1 MTKIGARAKHSFVGL
16 LLALALAAGLLV
28 SASPAQAQV
37 GCGDPN
43 VLDLDKTAAPDPVRV
58 GQRLTFT
65 LTETNN
71 TPCPGF
77 VIVEDD
83 LPTGVRFV
91 SVTTD
96 YGECEYDPSSNAIGC
111 ILILPGNSPA
121 TVDIVVVPTAPGTIT
136 NAASDI
142 FGNQAQ
148 VTVTVIE
155 PTPTPTPNPTPPPS
169 PQPQPAPIQRG
180 GEPQPAPIQ
189 QGGEQ
194 EAESGDVDQSFDVV
208 G

>member
-1 MTKIGARAKHSFVGL
+1 VTKIGARAKHSFVGL

-28 SASPAQAQV
+28 SAPPAQAQV

-43 VLDLDKTAAPDPVRV
+43 VLDLDKTAEPDPVRL

-71 TPCPGF
+71 SPCPIVVF
-77 VIVEDD
+77 VEDD
-83 LPTGVRFV
+83 LPAGVRLVSATTDEGVCDQSSDEIVCLLFV
-91 SVTTD
+91 S
-96 YGECEYDPSSNAIGC
+96 GGAS
-111 ILILPGNSPA
+111 A
-121 TVDIVVVPTAPGTIT
+121 TVDIVVVPTELGIIT
-136 NAASDI
+136 NTASDI

-148 VTVTVIE
+148 ATVTVIE
-155 PTPTPTPNPTPPPS
+155 LTPTPTPNPTPPPS
-169 PQPQPAPIQRG
+169 PQ
-180 GEPQPAPIQ
+180 PQPAPIQ

>member
-1 MTKIGARAKHSFVGL
+1 
-16 LLALALAAGLLV
+16 
-28 SASPAQAQV
+28 
-37 GCGDPN
+37 
-43 VLDLDKTAAPDPVRV
+43 
-58 GQRLTFT
+58 
-65 LTETNN
+65 
-71 TPCPGF
+71 
-77 VIVEDD
+77 